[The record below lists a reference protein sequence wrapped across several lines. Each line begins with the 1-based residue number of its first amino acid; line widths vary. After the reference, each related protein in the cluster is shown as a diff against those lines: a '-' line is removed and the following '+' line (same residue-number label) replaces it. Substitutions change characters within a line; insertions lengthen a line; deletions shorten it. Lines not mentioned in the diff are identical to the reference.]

1 MNSHKSGDLIDE
13 ARLLMPWYL
22 TNNLSS
28 EEQKLVDE
36 ALEQSPEL
44 RGEFLQEEKMMR
56 LLKENKSLLELT
68 APNTTE
74 QRLDQV
80 LSRIQSAEQP
90 VVQNASSSSEKEKSE
105 NGLSRFFKSGLLGTD
120 WLSPANAVFAGLLV
134 CQLGVLGYMQ
144 MSPSSEEAASERVIY
159 KTASVPE
166 TQTGTAGI
174 KQSTAV
180 FLMEFH
186 SDASYGEMCDFLNAQ
201 NARIVSGPDS
211 RDMFSVAI
219 STGSPTD
226 LAALADSI
234 MQQAVDN
241 NVPLAF
247 IGPRFQ
253 K

>member
-1 MNSHKSGDLIDE
+1 
-13 ARLLMPWYL
+13 MPWYL
-22 TNNLSS
+22 TNNLSP

-36 ALEQSPEL
+36 ALKQSPEL

-68 APNTTE
+68 APDTTE
-74 QRLDQV
+74 QHLDQV
-80 LSRIQSAEQP
+80 LSRIQGAEQP
-90 VVQNASSSSEKEKSE
+90 AIQNAGSSGKKEKSE
-105 NGLSRFFKSGLLGTD
+105 NGLSRFFKSGLLGID

-134 CQLGVLGYMQ
+134 CQLGVLGYMH
-144 MSPSSEEAASERVIY
+144 MSPSSEKAASERVIY
-159 KTASVPE
+159 KPASIREAQP
-166 TQTGTAGI
+166 GKAGVQ
-174 KQSTAV
+174 QSTAV

-186 SDASYGEMCDFLNAQ
+186 SDTSYGEMCDFLNTQ
-201 NARIVSGPDS
+201 NAKIVSGPDS

-219 STGSPTD
+219 NTGSTTD
-226 LAALADSI
+226 LTALADSI
-234 MQQAVDN
+234 MQQAVNN